1 MKVKILDSNTRCPY
15 CGELAILHAKLH
27 NFGAHR
33 QRCEKCG
40 REYVFQYNIG
50 IEMLWFWSCFG
61 AFYAVRS
68 LVELYG
74 ISPDTALLIFVL
86 LPLLCI
92 IWYPP
97 FWMHYPLRPIEETR
111 WGNCSSYDVM
121 LKINSNEKKY
131 FRENMIYP
139 ICFIDSDGISASKY
153 CCVKVTEIKNKK
165 GAVYCIM
172 TELPCG
178 EKIDRDWTK
187 YGFDIFFDKRV
198 IGTGRVL
205 Q

>member
-1 MKVKILDSNTRCPY
+1 
-15 CGELAILHAKLH
+15 
-27 NFGAHR
+27 
-33 QRCEKCG
+33 
-40 REYVFQYNIG
+40 
-50 IEMLWFWSCFG
+50 
-61 AFYAVRS
+61 
-68 LVELYG
+68 
-74 ISPDTALLIFVL
+74 
-86 LPLLCI
+86 
-92 IWYPP
+92 
-97 FWMHYPLRPIEETR
+97 
-111 WGNCSSYDVM
+111 
-121 LKINSNEKKY
+121 
-131 FRENMIYP
+131 MIYP

-205 Q
+205 K